1 MTSSGQYFVVRDYKL
16 STLIIFRYGKKLTL
30 IKKISKVKLLKT
42 NAWNIEWIL
51 DNKYFLLSSFD
62 ELR

>member
-16 STLIIFRYGKKLTL
+16 NTLIIFSYGKKLTL
-30 IKKISKVKLLKT
+30 IKKISNVKLLKT

-51 DNKYFLLSSFD
+51 DHKYFLLSSFD